1 MHNDLKL
8 RNYFRMIST
17 GFHLGG
23 LPEGADFQFGQV
35 VVETAGTAVQVK
47 PAISAQL
54 RGGVMIRLSN
64 YDTAGDVAYVGLSD
78 SVSATTGFMVDQYY
92 PCWLEID
99 NLSSVWV
106 DASHDDVGISYMA
119 F

>member
-23 LPEGADFQFGQV
+23 LPEG
-35 VVETAGTAVQVK
+35 